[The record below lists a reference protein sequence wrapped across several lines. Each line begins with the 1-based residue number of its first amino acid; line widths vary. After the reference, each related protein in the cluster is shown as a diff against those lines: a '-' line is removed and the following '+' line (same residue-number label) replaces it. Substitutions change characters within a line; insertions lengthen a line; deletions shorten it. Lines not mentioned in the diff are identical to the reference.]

1 MTLNQAVTVYIPCY
15 NAGKYISRC
24 LEGVLSQTF
33 PVNEVLVI
41 DDGSTDDSREII
53 SRYPV
58 KIIRHELNNGLA
70 AARNTAIR
78 NAITEYVAC
87 VDSDVVPEPDWL
99 EKLMQNF
106 GDNVA
111 GVGGKLLEL
120 YSVLLP
126 DQWRANHAIQHW
138 GDAKKENP
146 DFIHGANNVYRKE
159 ALVRAG
165 LYNEKYRTNG
175 EDCDMSF
182 RLRNMGY
189 TLVYEP
195 LAIAHHLRNDT
206 LQSVLNTY
214 WHYHTPFHIDT
225 DRYGSYMNLKKL
237 LQKIQL
243 NFMVGE
249 REINKDFSKKR
260 YHLLYP
266 SFLLPLRNTLQDIR
280 LCIKL
285 HAPDEDEHQIE
296 QTFVAV
302 YLGIFALLR
311 TTHAPRNLVNAMIED
326 MADLRLSKPEF
337 DIYLSDTNVRNM
349 AGNHNAGPH
358 NTFFPAEDFD
368 KDFAR
373 QTLGIIHKWLS
384 AMNETVYQM
393 ITVSAERVRDELRQ
407 KAQVTKKAKIMLL
420 NPPWREGNRAGVRA
434 GSRWPFT
441 MEIGDK
447 PSPVYLPFPFFL
459 AYATAMLKKDGFEAV
474 LVDAVAEGLT
484 DEEFLERVW
493 GFGPDVIL
501 IETATASIHVDLQYA
516 QRIKHMLKHG
526 TNVIFVGTHVS
537 VLGEDFLRE
546 NPEIDAVILGEY
558 EDTFLE
564 IVKKLCDNQSLHGI
578 ENIIYR
584 TSDREIN
591 VNARSN
597 KLIEL
602 DKLPWPERETL
613 PMYAYYDQFAN
624 CMPSPNVQIHASRG
638 CPYGCIYCVW
648 PQVLYG
654 GPKYRTRNPIDVV
667 DEIEWLIKKYGFK
680 AFYFDDDTF
689 NIGKERILKLCSEL
703 KRRGLHKI
711 PWTAMCR
718 ADTSDRETLLAMKEA
733 GMVGLKFGVESGV
746 QRLVDA
752 SGKNLDLSKVKE
764 AVRICK
770 EIGLKTHLTF
780 TLGLPGETLE
790 TIKESIEFA
799 KMLDPD
805 TVQWSLTTPFPGT
818 KYFDLADKN
827 GWLSTKDWAKYD
839 GARYTVLRSDNL
851 SIEELQLALRDA
863 NAQWRE
869 HVANRQCRDINIFK
883 MKHS

>member
-1 MTLNQAVTVYIPCY
+1 MTSYEAVTIYIPCY
-15 NAGKYISRC
+15 NAEKYISRC
-24 LEGVLSQTF
+24 LEGVLSQTY
-33 PVNEVLVI
+33 PVKEVLVI
-41 DDGSTDDSREII
+41 DDGSTDGSHELI

-58 KIIRHELNNGLA
+58 KIIRHETNKGLA
-70 AARNTAIR
+70 AARNTAIK
-78 NAITEYVAC
+78 NATTGYLAC

-99 EKLMQNF
+99 EKLMLNF
-106 GDNVA
+106 SDKVA

-120 YSVLLP
+120 YSVFLP
-126 DQWRANHAIQHW
+126 DQWRANHAVQHW
-138 GDAKKENP
+138 GDAKRENP

-182 RLRNMGY
+182 TLLNMGY

-195 LAIAHHLRNDT
+195 LAIARHLRQDT

-237 LQKIQL
+237 LHKIHL
-243 NFMVGE
+243 NFKIGE
-249 REINKDFSKKR
+249 REINKDFSRKR

-266 SFLLPLRNTLQDIR
+266 SFLFPLRNTLQDIR
-280 LCIKL
+280 LCTKL
-285 HAPDEDEHQIE
+285 HSPDEDKHQIE
-296 QTFVAV
+296 RTFVAV
-302 YLGIFALLR
+302 YLGIFALLKA
-311 TTHAPRNLVNAMIED
+311 THAPQNLVNTIIED
-326 MADLRLSKPEF
+326 VADLRLSKPEI
-337 DIYLSDTNVRNM
+337 DVYLSDTNVRNM
-349 AGNHNAGPH
+349 AVNQTSGSRNV
-358 NTFFPAEDFD
+358 FFPAEDFD

-373 QTLGIIHKWLS
+373 QTLGIIQKWLNE
-384 AMNETVYQM
+384 MNETVYQM
-393 ITVSAERVRDELRQ
+393 ITVSGERVRDELRQ
-407 KAQVTKKAKIMLL
+407 KANIIKKTKVMLL

-441 MEIGDK
+441 MEIGNE

-459 AYATAMLKKDGFEAV
+459 AYATAMLKKDRFEAV

-484 DEEFLERVW
+484 DEEFLERVR
-493 GFGPDVIL
+493 GFSPDIIL
-501 IETATASIHVDLQYA
+501 IETATASIKVDLQYT
-516 QRIKHMLKHG
+516 QRIIHELKQG
-526 TNVIFVGTHVS
+526 IKVIFAGTHVS
-537 VLGEDFLRE
+537 ALGEDFLRE
-546 NPEIDAVILGEY
+546 NGEIDAIILGEY
-558 EDTFLE
+558 ENIFLE
-564 IVKKLCDNQSLHGI
+564 IVKRLDGNKSLRGI
-578 ENIIYR
+578 ENVIYR
-584 TSDREIN
+584 TSDGKIN

-602 DKLPWPERETL
+602 DTLPWPERDTL

-624 CMPSPNVQIHASRG
+624 SMPSPNVQIHASRG

-654 GPKYRTRNPIDVV
+654 SQKYRTRNPIDVV

-703 KRRGLHKI
+703 KKRGLHKI

-718 ADTSDRETLLAMKEA
+718 ADTSDRETFLAMKEA

-752 SGKNLDLSKVKE
+752 SGKNLDLSKVKD

-790 TIKESIEFA
+790 TIKGSIEFA

-818 KYFDLADKN
+818 KYFDLANKN

-839 GARYTVLRSDNL
+839 GAMYTVLRSDNL
-851 SIEELQLALRDA
+851 SIEELQLALQA
-863 NAQWRE
+863 TNTQWRE
-869 HVANRQCRDINIFK
+869 YVISRQCK
-883 MKHS
+883 V